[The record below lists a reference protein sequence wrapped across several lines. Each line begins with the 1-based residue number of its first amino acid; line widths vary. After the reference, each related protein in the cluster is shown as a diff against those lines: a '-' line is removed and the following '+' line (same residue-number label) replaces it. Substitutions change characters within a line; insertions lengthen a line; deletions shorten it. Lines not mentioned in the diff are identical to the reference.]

1 MRVIYTLYC
10 GWEKMKAIRF
20 YAPLDV
26 RFEEV
31 DIPKIGPEEILVKV
45 EAALTCGTDVKIYRR
60 GYPMI
65 KPPLIFGHEFAGIVV
80 KVDEKIT
87 QFNEGQRV
95 VAANSAPCNLCF
107 FCKIGKPNLCEHLLE
122 TLIGFSVDGAYA
134 EYIRVPARIVKQ
146 NTYKVPDHVPFEEAA
161 LLEPLACAVNGN
173 DAANIKIGDAVA
185 VIGAGPIGLMH
196 IQLAKI
202 KGATNVICTD
212 LKEERLK
219 VASEVGADAVIDA
232 SKEDQL
238 KSIREL
244 TNGLGADVV
253 IEAVGLPQTWELA
266 VEMTRKA
273 GTTVL
278 FGGCPSGTKITLDT
292 ERIHYGDLTIKGIFH
307 HTPLSVKRAYELITS
322 GMFKGRPLITDKM
335 PLSELEQALKMM
347 IEGRCIKMA
356 IMPS

>member
-1 MRVIYTLYC
+1 
-10 GWEKMKAIRF
+10 MKAIRF
-20 YAPLDV
+20 YAPQ
-26 RFEEV
+26 
-31 DIPKIGPEEILVKV
+31 DIRLEDIEMPMIGPDEILVKV
-45 EAALTCGTDVKIYRR
+45 EATLTCGTDVKIYRR
-60 GYPMI
+60 GHPMV
-65 KPPLIFGHEFAGIVV
+65 KPPLIFGHEFAGIIAEVG
-80 KVDEKIT
+80 KNIT
-87 QFNEGQRV
+87 QWKKGQRV
-95 VAANSAPCNLCF
+95 VSANSAPCNACF

-122 TLIGFSVDGAYA
+122 TLIGFSVDGAYS
-134 EYIRVPARIVKQ
+134 EFIRVPAPIVRQ
-146 NTYKVPDHVPFEEAA
+146 NTYEVPDQVPLEEAA

-173 DAANIKIGDAVA
+173 DVADIKIGDAVV

-202 KGATNVICTD
+202 KGAANVISID
-212 LKEERLK
+212 LKEDRLK
-219 VASEVGADAVIDA
+219 VASEVGADNVVDA
-232 SKEDQL
+232 SRENQL
-238 KSIREL
+238 DRVKKL
-244 TNGLGADVV
+244 TDGLGADVV

-322 GMFKGRPLITDKM
+322 GMFKGRPLITGKM
-335 PLSELEQALKMM
+335 SLSELKEALEMM

-356 IMPS
+356 IIPHAH

>member
-1 MRVIYTLYC
+1 
-10 GWEKMKAIRF
+10 MKAIRF
-20 YAPLDV
+20 YAPQDI

-31 DIPKIGPEEILVKV
+31 DVPKIGSEDILVKV

-60 GYPMI
+60 GYSMI
-65 KPPLIFGHEFAGIVV
+65 KPPLIFGHEFAGAVAEV
-80 KVDEKIT
+80 GEKVT
-87 QFNEGQRV
+87 QFKEGQRV

-107 FCKIGKPNLCEHLLE
+107 FCKTGKPNLCEHLLE
-122 TLIGFSVDGAYA
+122 VLIGFTVDGAYA

-146 NTYKVPDHVPFEEAA
+146 NTYEVPDHVPFEEAA

-173 DAANIKIGDAVA
+173 EVANIKIGDTVV

-202 KGATNVICTD
+202 KGATNVTCTD
-212 LKEERLK
+212 LKGERLK
-219 VASEVGADAVIDA
+219 VASEVGADTVIDA

-238 KSIREL
+238 KSVKDL
-244 TNGLGADVV
+244 TDGLGADVV

-292 ERIHYGDLTIKGIFH
+292 EKIHYGDLTIKGIFH
-307 HTPLSVKRAYELITS
+307 HTPLAVKRAYKLITS

-335 PLSELEQALKMM
+335 PLSELEKALKMM
-347 IEGRCIKMA
+347 IDGRCIKMA
-356 IMPS
+356 IMPGV